1 MKVSKEGL
9 ELLVRGY
16 SDEGTAAAMA
26 EDVLRGYWDPRL
38 AGSLIGHTAC
48 AAAVREFVRNGSVL
62 PYTADVH
69 EFWAE
74 HGRDGRVRTT
84 DAMRRFIADAL
95 LCHLWPELE
104 RLAAKRRGV

>member
-9 ELLVRGY
+9 ELLVREY

-26 EDVLRGYWDPRL
+26 EDVLRGYWAPRL
-38 AGSLIGHTAC
+38 AGCLTVHGAC
-48 AAAVREFVRNGSVL
+48 NVAVREFVRNGSVL

-69 EFWAE
+69 EFWE
-74 HGRDGRVRTT
+74 RYGHDGRVRTT

-104 RLAAKRRGV
+104 RLAAKRRGA